1 MVKVIKM
8 SNMMELN
15 KAAQTRSD
23 LASQNAR
30 TRCAAALNSTDV
42 YQRQDALKHAM
53 VFDAERCA
61 MFLSRYMS
69 NGDKTA
75 FVEGICAIHGA
86 IARSSLQRSESP
98 DNSPMIVGGTFGGIG

>member
-1 MVKVIKM
+1 M

-30 TRCAAALNSTDV
+30 TRCASLLNSANV
-42 YQRQDALKHAM
+42 YNRQDALKTAM
-53 VFDAERCA
+53 VFDAERTA

-69 NGDKTA
+69 NGDKA
-75 FVEGICAIHGA
+75 EFIEGICAIHGA
-86 IARSSLQRSESP
+86 IARSCLERKESP
-98 DNSPMIVGGTFGGIG
+98 DNSPMIAGGTFGGLR